1 MRTISYKKTLAN
13 ASLSEETAMD
23 LKVQQQYGSAF
34 KMFTDSTNVRIKL
47 KYVFTDSDGN
57 EQAFDLTTQDLAQ
70 NVGTVVSFPWKAGH
84 IRATVQS
91 HTGAMSGGTLRIDA
105 SVSAD

>member
-13 ASLSEETAMD
+13 ATLTEEDAMD

-34 KMFTDSTNVRIKL
+34 VMYTDSTNVIVTL
-47 KYVFTDSDGN
+47 YYVFTDPDGT
-57 EQAFDLTTQDLAQ
+57 EVDTMALTTQSLTQ

-84 IRATVQS
+84 VRATVKATS
-91 HTGAMSGGTLRIDA
+91 TMSGGTLRIDA
-105 SVSAD
+105 STSN